1 MSTVKVITSVC
12 ILALLTVFCGFNIN
26 NRCDV
31 NLIFTT
37 VTDVPVFVSL
47 MVAFLAG
54 VIIMV
59 PVMLFNKL
67 SSKKNNKIV
76 PDENALSDTVC
87 EEAKNTDASSENIV
101 SEDNN

>member
-1 MSTVKVITSVC
+1 MSTVKVIISVC
-12 ILALLTVFCGFNIN
+12 ILALLTIFCGFNIN

-54 VIIMV
+54 VVVMV
-59 PVMLFNKL
+59 PVMLLNKI
-67 SSKKNNKIV
+67 SSKKNDKTVSAEKSSADTSREESNTSENV
-76 PDENALSDTVC
+76 P
-87 EEAKNTDASSENIV
+87 EEAL